1 MNVDLTLEQLS
12 LQEIK
17 YNNDREFEE
26 NEAFITQ

>member
-1 MNVDLTLEQLS
+1 MNVDLTLEQLA

-17 YNNDREFEE
+17 YNNDRKFEE